1 MYLNVFIFPACLS
14 DRDGHNLERE
24 KENYPSHTD
33 TPSVSPKSSKSKW
46 LDPSESSHFEMTD
59 NSVPMFTWSAAD
71 QEVLN
76 HCELYLTAINN

>member
-24 KENYPSHTD
+24 KENYPS
-33 TPSVSPKSSKSKW
+33 SVSPKSSKNKW
-46 LDPSESSHFEMTD
+46 LEPSESCHFEMTD
-59 NSVPMFTWSAAD
+59 NKVPIFTWSAED